1 MNLKQATVLSEFQ
14 GLPLMKLA
22 KENAAEPKY
31 DVKQAMHK
39 LTSTTW
45 TNSEQLMKFYESNRD
60 LYTSKPKDNQ
70 ELSDVMVLYRSQ
82 LENLRKVSYSIWEG
96 RHGDIQSGEFADFD
110 GKRPVK
116 GDAEVCTLWQI
127 GQ

>member
-1 MNLKQATVLSEFQ
+1 MNLNKFRRNLVPCAARFFSETATKPQITPHLRPSRPSMNLKQATVLSEFQ

-22 KENAAEPKY
+22 KQNAAEPKY

-70 ELSDVMVLYRSQ
+70 ELSDVMALYRSQ
-82 LENLRKVSYSIWEG
+82 LENLRKVSY
-96 RHGDIQSGEFADFD
+96 
-110 GKRPVK
+110 
-116 GDAEVCTLWQI
+116 
-127 GQ
+127 